1 MFRPAQ
7 LNRLVAV
14 WLACYA
20 TLSWAGTT
28 LSQDVRAYDWESLA
42 WAGAAGL
49 LGGVGRFILSLA
61 SDQNVVLRIPPG
73 WWRGVL
79 ASVLA
84 GLAGYVVVQGAAAVV
99 VAYWSPSGIPR
110 DARTLILVG
119 AGWMGLRFFGQLDVM
134 GAAVATR
141 IGKQISAGEIPAA
154 LVPPADP
161 PGGTP

>member
-7 LNRLVAV
+7 LNRLVAI

-28 LSQDVRAYDWESLA
+28 LAQDVRAYDWESLA

-49 LGGVGRFILSLA
+49 LGGLGRFILSLA
-61 SDQNVVLRIPPG
+61 SDRNVVLRVPPG
-73 WWRGVL
+73 WWRDAL
-79 ASVLA
+79 TSIIA
-84 GLAGYVVVQGAAAVV
+84 GLVGYVVVQGAAAVV
-99 VAYWSPSGIPR
+99 VAYWSASGIPR

-119 AGWMGLRFFGQLDVM
+119 AGWMGLRFFGRLDEL
-134 GAAVATR
+134 GTAAAAR
-141 IGKQISAGEIPAA
+141 LNKQISAGEIPAA
-154 LVPPADP
+154 LVPPADT

>member
-28 LSQDVRAYDWESLA
+28 LAQDVRAYDWESLA

-61 SDQNVVLRIPPG
+61 SDRDVVLRIPPG

-84 GLAGYVVVQGAAAVV
+84 GLAGYVVVQGGSAFVQTYLGMQGV
-99 VAYWSPSGIPR
+99 PR
-110 DARTLILVG
+110 DVRTMILVV
-119 AGWMGLRFFGQLDVM
+119 AGWMGLRFFGQLDEM

-141 IGKQISAGEIPAA
+141 IGKQIGAGELPAA
-154 LVPPADP
+154 VLPPADP